1 MKLIILKKCS
11 FASSFVFCV
20 VAHGSWV
27 HTRLLLLLLLVVL
40 GGHVET
46 LLGAWVLVNAKALGP
61 QEGS

>member
-1 MKLIILKKCS
+1 MKLLLLQKCS

-27 HTRLLLLLLLVVL
+27 HTRLLLLLLVVL

-46 LLGAWVLVNAKALGP
+46 ILGAWVLVNAKALGP